1 MAAKHIVEHAKRC
14 RRAGYPENIIED
26 YIREGFRRF
35 KGIAREVRAGRRPWH
50 RSRAWRIAHPNPAR
64 KKIRGVPQGVPG
76 HKYVVRIPFRGP
88 AFKRRI
94 KAALRR
100 ADLQEFHVM
109 ESAGTQLGRL
119 LCPSRIDGPPAC
131 NRQCWFCAGREDDA
145 RHRQVCKR
153 SMVIYRAKCMN
164 CPANQRSMYVGQTT
178 RRFSKRCKEHLDKC
192 RDENFMAN
200 ANAQIANVN
209 ANNYNNNTLP
219 SAVAMHHHEHHHG
232 LEPNFEFD
240 IVGQA
245 DNVNGLDA
253 LEAAH
258 QVYGGELGMVYDM
271 NVQVVQGPH

>member
-1 MAAKHIVEHAKRC
+1 
-14 RRAGYPENIIED
+14 
-26 YIREGFRRF
+26 
-35 KGIAREVRAGRRPWH
+35 
-50 RSRAWRIAHPNPAR
+50 
-64 KKIRGVPQGVPG
+64 
-76 HKYVVRIPFRGP
+76 
-88 AFKRRI
+88 
-94 KAALRR
+94 
-100 ADLQEFHVM
+100 
-109 ESAGTQLGRL
+109 
-119 LCPSRIDGPPAC
+119 
-131 NRQCWFCAGREDDA
+131 
-145 RHRQVCKR
+145 
-153 SMVIYRAKCMN
+153 
-164 CPANQRSMYVGQTT
+164 MYVGQTT